1 LPWQVCKRP
10 LNCPTSTGKS
20 YLTTEKQRAKLAL
33 ALNQQLAQTLPMCIS
48 AVRLTEQKVE
58 NKIQQPN
65 RQLTKEERL
74 RNMKRVV
81 GFFAVVVLA
90 LTLGIAAYGKAS
102 PKRNLGAKAA
112 ASAPQV
118 SSTQD
123 KTKMK

>member
-1 LPWQVCKRP
+1 
-10 LNCPTSTGKS
+10 
-20 YLTTEKQRAKLAL
+20 
-33 ALNQQLAQTLPMCIS
+33 MCIS

-58 NKIQQPN
+58 KIQQPN

-102 PKRNLGAKAA
+102 PKRNLGNKAQT
-112 ASAPQV
+112 SAPQA
-118 SSTQD
+118 SSSQD
-123 KTKMK
+123 KMKMKKKRRRHGRHKTHRSGQQNLKNRPKTK